1 MKKMFRCLSLLGL
14 MICGSLAYGQ
24 AGGDTLMLSLDSAK
38 AYALE
43 HNRDIKNAS
52 FAVQKAEANRWKAI
66 ASMLP
71 QISGKADYTNMCG
84 YEMTMNMGGG
94 SSSTEQSELELPESV
109 PAEMKPIVNDIAG
122 AIMKKMSGAGST
134 TTNIA
139 MPPYF
144 SFGGTAAMAVSGAQI
159 VGVQLAKMSKRMQEV
174 NINKTAQEISA
185 NIEKSYVNIL
195 ALQSSVALL
204 NSNLGNLE
212 KLMEMT
218 QNAVKVGVAEQNDA
232 DQIAIQV
239 AAMKSGINTL
249 ERTIEV
255 LYNSLLLS
263 MGAKPNATIVL
274 TQKLEDIVNLESILQ
289 LLNTELDLNNNY
301 SYQLVNMQ
309 TELARKQV
317 TSSKMSYVPQLSAA
331 YVLNKKVYVG
341 DEAKMD
347 MQPPHTVNIGLSI
360 PIFSSGVNW
369 AGVRAAKC
377 DYASAINTLEQT
389 EEGLMIQDKQLRF
402 NLSSAYE
409 NYQIQSN
416 NMEVMQNVFNSYS
429 EKFKY
434 GVASSMQVTTSSTEL
449 VNAQNDYVTSLL
461 EMVNAH
467 IELKI
472 LLNK

>member
-1 MKKMFRCLSLLGL
+1 

-122 AIMKKMSGAGST
+122 AIMKKMSEAGST

-301 SYQLVNMQ
+301 SYQLVNIQ

>member
-1 MKKMFRCLSLLGL
+1 MKRMFKCLSVLGL
-14 MICGSLAYGQ
+14 MLCGSLAYGQ
-24 AGGDTLMLSLDSAK
+24 TSDTLMLSLDSAK
-38 AYALE
+38 VYALE

-52 FAVQKAEANRWKAI
+52 YAVQKAEANRWKAI

-71 QISGKADYTNMCG
+71 QVSGKADYTNMCG

-109 PAEMKPIVNDIAG
+109 PADMKPIVNDIAG
-122 AIMKKMSGAGST
+122 AIMKKMSGAGS
-134 TTNIA
+134 TNIA

-159 VGVQLAKMSKRMQEV
+159 VGVQLAKMSKRMQEI

-263 MGAKPNATIVL
+263 MGAKPDATIVL

-317 TSSKMSYVPQLSAA
+317 TSSKMSYVPQLTAA
-331 YVLNKKVYVG
+331 YALNKKVYVG

-347 MQPPHTVNIGLSI
+347 MQPPHTVNIALAV

-389 EEGLMIQDKQLRF
+389 TEGLMIQDKQLRF

-416 NMEVMQNVFNSYS
+416 NMEVMQNVFNSYA

-449 VNAQNDYVTSLL
+449 VNAQNDYVNSLL